1 MKSLFSNCIMTAI
14 VHDPEISMYYKRKRE
29 EGKRA
34 GIVMNAVKNK
44 LIQRVFAVVNRK
56 TPYVK
61 LMNYA

>member
-1 MKSLFSNCIMTAI
+1 MTAI
-14 VHDPEISMYYKRKRE
+14 VYDPEISIYYKRKRE

-34 GIVMNAVKNK
+34 GIVLNAIKNK
-44 LIQRVFAVVNRK
+44 LIQRVFSVVNRK